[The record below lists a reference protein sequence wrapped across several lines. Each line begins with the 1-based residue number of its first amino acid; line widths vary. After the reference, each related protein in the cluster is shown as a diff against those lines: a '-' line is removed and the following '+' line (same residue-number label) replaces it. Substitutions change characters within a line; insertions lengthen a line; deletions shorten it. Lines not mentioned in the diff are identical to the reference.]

1 MKLAIVGASGAVGQ
15 EFMNILEE
23 SRLPIDELL
32 LFGSE
37 RSAGR
42 KYPFRGKELT
52 VRLLAHNDDFCGVD
66 IALVSAGGSTSKEFA
81 ETITKHGTLMI
92 DNSSAFRM
100 DEDVPLVVPEVN
112 PEDALN
118 APRRIIAN
126 PNCTTIQMV
135 VALNALEKLSH
146 IRRVHVATYQSASG
160 AGAQGMAEL
169 EEQHAALAKGGEP
182 RVEKFAYQLAYN
194 LIPHIDVFT
203 DNDYTK
209 EEMKM
214 YNETRKIM
222 HAPDIQ
228 VSATCV
234 RVPVM
239 RAHSEAIWV
248 ETEKPVTPEQ
258 AREAFA
264 SAEGVVVIDNPASKE
279 YPMPLDIAGKDP
291 VFVGRIRKDISNP
304 NGLAFWVVG
313 DQIKKGAALNAVQI
327 AQYMMA
333 HGKKF

>member
-32 LFGSE
+32 LSV
-37 RSAGR
+37 RSGAPDAKVTRQGR
-42 KYPFRGKELT
+42 LT

-146 IRRVHVATYQSASG
+146 IRRMHVATYQSASG

-182 RVEKFAYQLAYN
+182 RVEKN
-194 LIPHIDVFT
+194 L
-203 DNDYTK
+203 
-209 EEMKM
+209 
-214 YNETRKIM
+214 
-222 HAPDIQ
+222 
-228 VSATCV
+228 
-234 RVPVM
+234 
-239 RAHSEAIWV
+239 
-248 ETEKPVTPEQ
+248 
-258 AREAFA
+258 
-264 SAEGVVVIDNPASKE
+264 
-279 YPMPLDIAGKDP
+279 
-291 VFVGRIRKDISNP
+291 RINW
-304 NGLAFWVVG
+304 LTT
-313 DQIKKGAALNAVQI
+313 
-327 AQYMMA
+327 
-333 HGKKF
+333 